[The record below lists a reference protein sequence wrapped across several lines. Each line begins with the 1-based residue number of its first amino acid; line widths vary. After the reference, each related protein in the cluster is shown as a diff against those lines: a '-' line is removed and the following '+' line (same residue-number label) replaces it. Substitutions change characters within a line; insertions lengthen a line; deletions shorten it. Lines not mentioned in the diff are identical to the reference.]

1 MKIGYLGPE
10 GTFSEEAS
18 LKYKNKIGKGT
29 YRSYSTIHDI
39 LIAAD
44 KGEVDEAIVP
54 IENSVEGSIGI
65 VTDMLVNEVKLQ
77 IKQELVIPVKHYLL
91 AKKNVPLK
99 KITDVISIPIVLDQ
113 CKGYL
118 RKNLSKAKLH
128 FAYSTAEAARKVASE
143 IDMFGAGHPAAIGTK
158 NAAKLYGL
166 KIIDSEINDY
176 RDNSTRFVVLSK
188 ADSKRTGHDKTSIV
202 FSILKDRPGGLYQ
215 ILGEFASR
223 KINLTKIESRPTK
236 RTLGDYY
243 FFVDMQGHRMDP
255 KIAAALSKVKKCA
268 SFFKIIGSYP
278 RIS

>member
-113 CKGYL
+113 CSQASFCL
-118 RKNLSKAKLH
+118 Q
-128 FAYSTAEAARKVASE
+128 YS
-143 IDMFGAGHPAAIGTK
+143 G
-158 NAAKLYGL
+158 
-166 KIIDSEINDY
+166 
-176 RDNSTRFVVLSK
+176 
-188 ADSKRTGHDKTSIV
+188 
-202 FSILKDRPGGLYQ
+202 
-215 ILGEFASR
+215 SR
-223 KINLTKIESRPTK
+223 KKSSIRNRHVRRGAPC
-236 RTLGDYY
+236 GDRYKERGKT
-243 FFVDMQGHRMDP
+243 VW
-255 KIAAALSKVKKCA
+255 A
-268 SFFKIIGSYP
+268 
-278 RIS
+278 